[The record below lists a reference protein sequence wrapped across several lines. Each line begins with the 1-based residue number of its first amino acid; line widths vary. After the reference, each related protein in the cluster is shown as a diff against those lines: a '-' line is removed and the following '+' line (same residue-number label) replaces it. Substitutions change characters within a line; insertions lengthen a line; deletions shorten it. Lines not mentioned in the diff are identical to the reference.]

1 MGDTAF
7 TKLVYIVEIFG
18 IRRSKNNR
26 LNHRDNN
33 RKETRIRKCRGVQRQ
48 LNKQFKMASEE
59 KMGIAVLTD
68 DVRSEL
74 ARLKRADRI
83 RKMKRERAKDRIRF
97 VKKNHS
103 DSQEADRN
111 GTIRLF
117 EMRKGRS

>member
-7 TKLVYIVEIFG
+7 TQLVYIVEIFG